1 MANVNLARP
10 GRLRAWYVDTR
21 HRLILFFICL
31 AGIAALSFPA
41 WGGFY
46 GIFVLR
52 DVFIFSV
59 FALSLDLLWGKT
71 GLLSF
76 GHATFF
82 GLGAYALSILSLHL
96 DPAYGSLIGLLVGI
110 LLAGA
115 VALAFGYFLLFGGV
129 RGPVFAIVTLA
140 LTLIA
145 SHIAVNWSDVTGGD
159 TGLSGIPPLG
169 VTLFGARYELATP
182 LVQYYTAF
190 TILAVTLL
198 SVWGMCRGR
207 YGRVLSAI
215 QDNELRARALGYNT
229 SLHLLA
235 IFTLSAMLAALAGA
249 LFAGLQQYAA
259 LDFIGLSLSTEVI
272 MWVAVGGRGTLI
284 GAVVGVLI
292 VTLLKQQVSSID
304 YRLWPIVLGV
314 FFIGAVFFLPRGVM
328 SILGMVQKIP
338 NVFEKRLASLH
349 RRRSVP

>member
-1 MANVNLARP
+1 MANANLARP
-10 GRLRAWYVDTR
+10 ARLRAWHVDTR
-21 HRLILFFICL
+21 RRLILFFICL

-46 GIFVLR
+46 GMFVLR

-96 DPAYGSLIGLLVGI
+96 DPTYGSLLGLLVGI

-115 VALAFGYFLLFGGV
+115 IALLFGYFLLCGGV

-169 VTLFGARYELATP
+169 ITLFGARYELATP

-190 TILAVTLL
+190 TILAVTLFG
-198 SVWGMCRGR
+198 VWGMCRGR
-207 YGRVLSAI
+207 YGRILAAI
-215 QDNELRARALGYNT
+215 QDNEVRARSLGYNT

-235 IFTLSAMLAALAGA
+235 VFTLSAMLAALAGA

-259 LDFIGLSLSTEVI
+259 LDFIGLALSTEVI

-292 VTLLKQQVSSID
+292 VTLMKQQVSSID
-304 YRLWPIVLGV
+304 YRLWPIVLGI
-314 FFIGAVFFLPRGVM
+314 FFIGVVFFLPRGVM
-328 SILGMVQKIP
+328 TIPEVAQKILSGL
-338 NVFEKRLASLH
+338 NGILLS
-349 RRRSVP
+349 RRRGRGHP